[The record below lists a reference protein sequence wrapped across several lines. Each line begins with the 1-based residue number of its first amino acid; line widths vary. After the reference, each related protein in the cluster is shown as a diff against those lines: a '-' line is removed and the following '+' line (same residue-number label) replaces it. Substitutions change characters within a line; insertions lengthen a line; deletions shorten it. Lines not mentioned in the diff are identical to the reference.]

1 MKAVGKEKW
10 ILSLFLQ
17 NLSAE
22 TREIIMLNCDWG
34 YPVQPRDV
42 TNSQVRFCG
51 RRQMKVNLLEEV
63 KITFYKIKNYVGSHK
78 GITHFTLLS
87 APEVVIYMCAFQIWT
102 SDRCMFS
109 S

>member
-1 MKAVGKEKW
+1 
-10 ILSLFLQ
+10 
-17 NLSAE
+17 
-22 TREIIMLNCDWG
+22 
-34 YPVQPRDV
+34 
-42 TNSQVRFCG
+42 
-51 RRQMKVNLLEEV
+51 MKVNLLEEV